1 MAETYIEVKNLT
13 KRFDEQIAVN
23 RVSFSVSKGEVV
35 GFLGPNGAGKSTTMR
50 MLLGYYLP
58 TEGEAK
64 ILGYDCIE
72 ESLEVRKHT
81 GYLPENNPLYYDMYV
96 KEFLLFMA
104 YSQKIANPSKRIKEV
119 IEITGLGP
127 EQHKQI
133 GQLSRGYKQRV
144 GLAHAL
150 LHDPEVLILDEPT
163 SGLDPNQVIEIRTLI
178 RELGKERTILLSTH
192 IMQEVEQ
199 VCSRVIIINKGRLV
213 ADGDPAHLKK
223 TIFSRRRFRLE
234 IQEKITDIPES
245 LKRWHVEVIGPGHWI
260 VYSESEEDIRP
271 ILYQLCVS
279 NNWTLLTLVEEEQ
292 ALEEVFHK
300 LTMEI

>member
-1 MAETYIEVKNLT
+1 MTETYIEVKNLT
-13 KRFDEQIAVN
+13 KRFGEQIAVDN
-23 RVSFSVSKGEVV
+23 ITFSVNKGEVV

-50 MLLGYYLP
+50 MLVGYYIP
-58 TEGEAK
+58 TDGVAK

-72 ESLEVRKHT
+72 QSLEVRKHT

-104 YSQKIANPSKRIKEV
+104 YSQKISKPSQRLKEV
-119 IEITGLGP
+119 IDLTGLGP

-133 GQLSRGYKQRV
+133 GHLSRGYKQRV

-163 SGLDPNQVIEIRTLI
+163 SGLDPNQVIEIRNLI

-199 VCSRVIIINKGRLV
+199 VCSRVIIINKGRIV

-223 TIFSRRRFRLE
+223 TIFSRRKFRLE
-234 IQEKITDIPES
+234 IKEKIKGTPQV
-245 LKRWHVEVIGPGHWI
+245 LRKWYVEPISPGHWFI
-260 VYSESEEDIRP
+260 YSSSEEDIRP
-271 ILYQLCVS
+271 ELYELCVE

-292 ALEEVFHK
+292 PLEEVFHK
-300 LTMEI
+300 LTMGS

>member
-13 KRFDEQIAVN
+13 KRFEEQIAVN
-23 RVSFSVSKGEVV
+23 KVSFSVSKGEVV

-58 TEGEAK
+58 TKGEAR

-72 ESLEVRKHT
+72 QSLEVRKHT

-104 YSQKIANPSKRIKEV
+104 YSQKISKPLRRIKEV
-119 IEITGLGP
+119 IDLTGLGP

-163 SGLDPNQVIEIRTLI
+163 SGLDPNQVIEIRNLI

-199 VCSRVIIINKGRLV
+199 VCSRVIIINKGRIV
-213 ADGDPAHLKK
+213 ADGDPAQLKK

-234 IQEKITDIPES
+234 IHEKLKGIPKT
-245 LKRWHVEVIGPGHWI
+245 LKRWHVESIGPGHWFI
-260 VYSESEEDIRP
+260 YSTSEEDIRP
-271 ILYQLCVS
+271 ELYRLCVE
-279 NNWTLLTLVEEEQ
+279 NNWTILTLVEEEQ
-292 ALEEVFHK
+292 PLEEVFHK
-300 LTMEI
+300 LTMET